1 MTTTT
6 SSPVGARGLF
16 VAFEGGEGAGKSTQ
30 VEFIARYARETGF
43 ETVTCREPGGTPFG
57 EAIRGALLHGQP
69 TAPIAE
75 LLAFNA
81 ARAELVQS
89 VIRPA
94 LERGALVLSD
104 RFTASTVAYQQFGRG
119 LDGALVARVI
129 EAATSGLQPALQVL
143 LDLSVA
149 DGLARVGRAT
159 DRFEA
164 EGRAFHERVRAGFLA
179 QVEAAPQS
187 WLVLDAT
194 KSAETLAAEAWA
206 AISALLTPR

>member
-1 MTTTT
+1 M
-6 SSPVGARGLF
+6 PERQPGPAGGLF

-30 VEFIARYARETGF
+30 VELVARHARAAGF
-43 ETVTCREPGGTPFG
+43 EVVTCREPGGTPFG
-57 EAIRGALLHGQP
+57 EAIRDALLHGSP

-81 ARAELVQS
+81 ARAELVQA

-104 RFTASTVAYQQFGRG
+104 RFCASTVAYQQFGRG
-119 LDGALVARVI
+119 LDAALVAGVNEMASGNVI
-129 EAATSGLQPALQVL
+129 PALQVL
-143 LDLSVA
+143 LNLTVA
-149 DGLARVGRAT
+149 EGLGRRGGPT

-164 EGRAFHERVRAGFLA
+164 EERVFHERVRAGFLA
-179 QVEAAPQS
+179 QAEAAPER

-194 KSAETLAAEAWA
+194 RSPEALALDAWA
-206 AISALLTPR
+206 AIAALLTSR